1 MAGLWTSR
9 FFLYFFDDSFVMQT
23 QNENPSCWCLLKGG
37 VYLEDAKMINDNSV
51 DLAEMIGC
59 GCKWRG
65 ERSGKGHNNVRGVGK
80 ENESNESSLIIL
92 FILGGSM
99 RKYEEQKSNNKRIKN
114 PE

>member
-1 MAGLWTSR
+1 
-9 FFLYFFDDSFVMQT
+9 
-23 QNENPSCWCLLKGG
+23 
-37 VYLEDAKMINDNSV
+37 MINDNSV

-65 ERSGKGHNNVRGVGK
+65 ERSGKGHNNVRGVRGK

-99 RKYEEQKSNNKRIKN
+99 KNKPMTRKYALKESNNNKIQLDKIKN